1 MSLKAQGNWRI
12 ENLERKVNNRGAKIE
27 IVIRNWN

>member
-12 ENLERKVNNRGAKIE
+12 ENLKGKVNNRGAKIE
-27 IVIRNWN
+27 IVIRNWS